1 MTSVSMR
8 GRVEEGPTDTSTHAH
23 SLAAE
28 AKVALGTKFQ
38 VRFPQTHC
46 MHQIVNHCIGSINQP
61 IKKQAFSRN
70 MRACNKKFCAY
81 ENSV

>member
-38 VRFPQTHC
+38 VRFPQTQC
-46 MHQIVNHCIGSINQP
+46 MHQIVKKQAFVNQP
-61 IKKQAFSRN
+61 IKKQGFSRN
-70 MRACNKKFCAY
+70 MRACNKNVCDFEK
-81 ENSV
+81 SV